1 MSPHGLEWTIHTTQ
15 IERSARLLYA
25 AQGALQVGMGK
36 CDAAVCC
43 CDALFFNWPCGRA
56 AKPPADTL
64 KQPLKNSAILWL
76 ISGLELKPTRTSGWH
91 GPDQAETIDNGNNN
105 NNENHCHYLHLYVKH
120 QRGIHTYSTLSPSR
134 FVHTQLTRL

>member
-1 MSPHGLEWTIHTTQ
+1 MN
-15 IERSARLLYA
+15 
-25 AQGALQVGMGK
+25 MGIVN
-36 CDAAVCC
+36 AIVCC
-43 CDALFFNWPCGRA
+43 CYVLFFNYPWNRA

-120 QRGIHTYSTLSPSR
+120 QRHSSVFHIKSLQR
-134 FVHTQLTRL
+134 FVYTTYPYVTP